1 MESYMNVNHEK
12 QSTQQS
18 AGIVERWERIGNHF
32 YFHCDQQ
39 TVLEVKVVS
48 DKVIR
53 FRFAPYG
60 RFQRDFSYS
69 NAQRYEGKIDQIELI
84 EEESHFIIITSK
96 VDCVIQKEHLLIKI
110 LDKNGLIISEDEK
123 GYHWEEHK
131 KYGGEIVFNTR
142 KGQAGEHFY
151 GLGDKPT
158 DNDIREKR
166 FENWGKDTYAFGK
179 DSDPLYKNI
188 PFFIGLHHKVAYGI
202 FFDNSF
208 RTFFDFG
215 YERKNAS
222 SFWAQGGEMNYY
234 FIYGPELLSVVETYT
249 NMTGKPELP
258 PLWALGFHQCK
269 WSYYPEKQVRDICNE
284 FRSRKIPC
292 DAFYLDIDYMDGFRC
307 FTWHPEYFPQPK
319 KMVQDLEKQGFKTV
333 VIIDP
338 GIKIDPNYWV
348 YKEGLEKGYF
358 CKRMDG
364 PLMRGSVWPGECNFP
379 DFTRPEVRDWWADLF
394 DGLMDTGVRGV
405 WNDMNE
411 PAVFEVET
419 FPYDVRHDYDGDSCS
434 HRKAHNVYGMQM
446 ARATYEG
453 VKKFGNGKRPFV
465 ITRSGYSGLQEY
477 SSVWTGD
484 NVASWD
490 HLSIANSQCQR
501 LNVSGIS
508 YCGSDI
514 GGFIGS
520 PSGELFVRWIQL
532 GIFHMFCRVH
542 SSGDHGDQEPWSFG
556 TEYELLVKKFIELRY
571 QLLPY
576 IYTTFY
582 QHIATGTPAL
592 RPLPFVDQNDTETY
606 YRQDEFCMGD
616 NLLVCPILAEKV
628 DGRWLY
634 LPEGKWYYYWDDEV
648 SAGNQE
654 VWAEAALDRIPL
666 FIRAGAVI
674 PMAPVMQYVGEFE
687 PDELTLHV
695 YYDNKE
701 HKSSLYE
708 DKGDG
713 YEYREGKY
721 VYKTFTTEGKSKSLT
736 LNQTKTGN
744 FDPVYK
750 AYDIMVHGLL
760 FVPKTC
766 EVDGQVIEFEVIN
779 PDKNL
784 IRLTVNKEFDKLTIK
799 A

>member
-1 MESYMNVNHEK
+1 MNINHDK
-12 QSTQQS
+12 QASQQN
-18 AGIVERWERIGNHF
+18 AGIVERWERVGNCF
-32 YFHCDQQ
+32 YFYCAQ

-48 DKVIR
+48 DKIIR

-60 RFQRDFSYS
+60 NFQRDFSYS
-69 NAQRYEGKIDQIELI
+69 HAHQYEGKVDQLELL
-84 EEESHFIIITSK
+84 EEESHFVLLTSK
-96 VDCVIQKEHLLIKI
+96 LDCIIQKEYLLIKI

-123 GYHWEEHK
+123 GFHWEDHK

-215 YERKNAS
+215 YERKNAT

-234 FIYGPELLSVVETYT
+234 FIYGPELLNVVETYT

-269 WSYYPEKQVRDICNE
+269 WSYYPEKQVRDITSE
-284 FRSRKIPC
+284 FRARKIPC

-307 FTWHPEYFPQPK
+307 FTWHPEHFPQPK
-319 KMVQDLEKQGFKTV
+319 KLIQDLEKQGFKMV

-364 PLMRGSVWPGECNFP
+364 PLMKGSVWPGECNFP
-379 DFTRPEVRDWWADLF
+379 DFTRPEVREWWAGLF
-394 DGLMDTGVRGV
+394 DGLMETGVRGV

-419 FPYDVRHDYDGDSCS
+419 FPYDVRHDYDGDPCS

-446 ARATYEG
+446 AKATYEG
-453 VKKFGNGKRPFV
+453 VKKFGDGKRPFV

-501 LNVSGIS
+501 LSVSGIS

-520 PSGELFVRWIQL
+520 PSGELFVRWVQL

-556 TEYELLVKKFIELRY
+556 TEYELLVKRFIELRY

-582 QHIATGTPAL
+582 QHVATGIPAL

-616 NLLVCPILAEKV
+616 NILVCPILSEKV

-666 FIRAGAVI
+666 FIKAGAVI
-674 PMAPVMQYVGEFE
+674 PMAPIMQYVGEFDPE
-687 PDELTLHV
+687 ELTLHV

-701 HKSSLYE
+701 HKSHLYE

-713 YEYREGKY
+713 YDYKEGKC

-736 LNQTKTGN
+736 ITQSLKGEFET
-744 FDPVYK
+744 VYK
-750 AYDIMVHGLL
+750 DYDIMVHGLL
-760 FVPKTC
+760 FTPKSC
-766 EVDGQVIEFEVIN
+766 EADGKEVEFEIIN

-784 IRLTVNKEFDKLTIK
+784 IRLTVGKGFGKVVIK
-799 A
+799 

>member
-1 MESYMNVNHEK
+1 MESYMNINHEK
-12 QSTQQS
+12 QSSQQD
-18 AGIVERWERIGNHF
+18 AGVVERWEKIDNRF
-32 YFHCDQQ
+32 YFYGQQ
-39 TVLEVKVVS
+39 TVLEVKVFS
-48 DKVIR
+48 DVVVR
-53 FRFAPYG
+53 FRFAALG
-60 RFQRDFSYS
+60 HFERDFSYS
-69 NAQRYEGKIDQIELI
+69 HAYAYEGVIEQLEI
-84 EEESHFIIITSK
+84 SEEEETFTIKTSK
-96 VDCVIQKEHLLIKI
+96 LDVEIQKERMLIRI
-110 LDKNGLIISEDEK
+110 LDKKGLVISEDEK

-131 KYGGEIVFNTR
+131 KHGGEIVFNTR
-142 KGQAGEHFY
+142 KCQPSEHFY

-158 DNDIREKR
+158 DTDIREKR

-179 DSDPLYKNI
+179 ESDPLYKNI

-208 RTFFDFG
+208 RTYFDFG
-215 YERKNAS
+215 FERKNAT

-269 WSYYPEKQVRDICNE
+269 WSYYPEKQVREITSE
-284 FRSRKIPC
+284 FRTRKIPC

-307 FTWHPEYFPQPK
+307 FTWHPDHFPKPK
-319 KMVQDLEKQGFKTV
+319 KMIADLEKQGFKTV

-364 PLMRGSVWPGECNFP
+364 PLMKGAVWPGECNFP
-379 DFTRPEVRDWWADLF
+379 DFTRAEVREWWAGLF
-394 DGLMDTGVRGV
+394 GDLMDTGVRGV

-411 PAVFEVET
+411 PAVFEIET
-419 FPYDVRHDYDGDSCS
+419 FPDDVRHDYDGDPCS

-453 VKKFGNGKRPFV
+453 VKKFGDGKRPFV
-465 ITRSGYSGLQEY
+465 ITRSGYSGLQKY
-477 SSVWTGD
+477 SSAWTGD
-484 NVASWD
+484 NVASWE
-490 HLSIANSQCQR
+490 HLAIANNQCQR
-501 LNVSGIS
+501 LSVSGVS

-556 TEYELLVKKFIELRY
+556 LEYELLTKKFIELRY

-582 QHIATGTPAL
+582 QHVATGMPTI
-592 RPLPFVDQNDTETY
+592 RPLPFIAQEDSETY
-606 YRQDEFCMGD
+606 KRQDEFCMGD

-634 LPEGKWYYYWDDEV
+634 LPEGKWYYYWDDKLH
-648 SAGNQE
+648 AGNQE

-666 FIRAGAVI
+666 FVKAGAVI
-674 PMAPVMQYVGEFE
+674 PMAPIMQYVGEFNPE
-687 PDELTLHV
+687 QLFLHV
-695 YYDNKE
+695 YVDTLE
-701 HKSSLYE
+701 HTSKLYE

-713 YEYREGKY
+713 YEAHT
-721 VYKTFTTEGKSKSLT
+721 YKTFITSSDKKTFTITQSIEGSY
-736 LNQTKTGN
+736 N
-744 FDPVYK
+744 PVYNS
-750 AYDIMVHGLL
+750 YELTIHGLS
-760 FVPKTC
+760 FKPKSA
-766 EVDGQVIEFEVIN
+766 EVDGEAVHIDVIN
-779 PDKNL
+779 PDNNL
-784 IRLTVNKEFDKLTIK
+784 IRFDASKTFSKIVIK
-799 A
+799 G